1 MPGSGQI
8 RLLKR
13 RIKSVKSTQK
23 ITRAMEMIAASRIV
37 KAQRR
42 VNEARPY
49 AEMIHEIIKGLAVSN
64 EAKSHPLL
72 SPHETIANAGV
83 IIIGSDRGLAGAYNA
98 NLLKLAEK
106 TIRQEE
112 AAGTSVK
119 LYLVGRKPKGYF
131 KFRGRRGERE
141 WEGVTDQPNVVD
153 AQEIAKTVMDAYANG
168 ELDRVWLVYTDFKSS
183 MTQVPGR
190 MQLLPVDSSEF
201 EGGSD
206 IQAEFMFEPDPS
218 EILTLLIPR
227 YVEAKI
233 FSGML
238 ESSASEHASRQ
249 RAMKSATDNADDVIE
264 NLSRT
269 MNQARQDLIT
279 TELSEII
286 GGAAALEG

>member
-1 MPGSGQI
+1 
-8 RLLKR
+8 
-13 RIKSVKSTQK
+13 
-23 ITRAMEMIAASRIV
+23 
-37 KAQRR
+37 
-42 VNEARPY
+42 
-49 AEMIHEIIKGLAVSN
+49 MIHEIIKGLAVSN

-72 SPHETIANAGV
+72 SPHETIANVGV

-98 NLLKLAEK
+98 SLLKLAEK